1 MSVGAFDPAD
11 TVKVT
16 ESAKAHFRGQLERDA
31 SAQAVRLSVKESGCT
46 GYMYVIDLVPEIDGD
61 DIRVPLDEGVSLLID
76 RDSLAVVAGTEI
88 DLVQEGVNRQLRF
101 LNPNARDYCGCGESF
116 NINQD

>member
-1 MSVGAFDPAD
+1 MSVGSFDPAS

-16 ESAKAHFRGQLERDA
+16 EAAKAHFRAQLQRDTA
-31 SAQAVRLSVKESGCT
+31 AHAVRLSVKESGCT
-46 GYMYVIDLVPEIDGD
+46 GFMYVVDLIPEAGQDDVPVDLGD
-61 DIRVPLDEGVSLLID
+61 DLALVID
-76 RDSLAVVAGTEI
+76 RASLPVVAGTEI